1 MTSHDCCCGCLH
13 KKLPANAKKTLNAFM
28 ASDQL
33 SGATLALS
41 VKDKEIC
48 GFSHSPSVFTVEITQ
63 RRGLSSD
70 THWFIW
76 GWNEINFYVVRAL
89 SHRESEK
96 WDGNTIVVIILIFS
110 PHTVCEN
117 HTGVHITGI
126 YCITSYVWAFVWLP
140 QVYGVFTHTPH
151 KHTHTHV
158 QGLMVSNLNW
168 SWKLHLFHSLSLPLT
183 RLSSSLLLLC
193 VFWSHSLPLFPLYP
207 HLLFTLFSPFSL
219 FPSIYSRAI
228 SSQIY
233 LTEMTVIR

>member
-96 WDGNTIVVIILIFS
+96 WDGNTIVVIILIFFPPIPYVRTTQGFISRESTVSHHVCGLLCGS
-110 PHTVCEN
+110 PKFTVYSHTH
-117 HTGVHITGI
+117 HTN
-126 YCITSYVWAFVWLP
+126 
-140 QVYGVFTHTPH
+140 
-151 KHTHTHV
+151 THTHV

>member
-1 MTSHDCCCGCLH
+1 MTSHDCYCGCLH

-96 WDGNTIVVIILIFS
+96 WDGNTIVVIILIFFPPYRMWE
-110 PHTVCEN
+110 PHRGSYHGN
-117 HTGVHITGI
+117 LLYHIICVGFCVAPPSLR
-126 YCITSYVWAFVWLP
+126 CI
-140 QVYGVFTHTPH
+140 
-151 KHTHTHV
+151 HTHTTQTHTHTRTGTN
-158 QGLMVSNLNW
+158 GL
-168 SWKLHLFHSLSLPLT
+168 KLKLIMEIAFIS
-183 RLSSSLLLLC
+183 
-193 VFWSHSLPLFPLYP
+193 
-207 HLLFTLFSPFSL
+207 FTLSPSHASLFQSVTPLCFLITFPPFVSFIPPPTFHALFSL
-219 FPSIYSRAI
+219 FSFPFHLLKSYFKSNLLNWDDRN
-228 SSQIY
+228 
-233 LTEMTVIR
+233 